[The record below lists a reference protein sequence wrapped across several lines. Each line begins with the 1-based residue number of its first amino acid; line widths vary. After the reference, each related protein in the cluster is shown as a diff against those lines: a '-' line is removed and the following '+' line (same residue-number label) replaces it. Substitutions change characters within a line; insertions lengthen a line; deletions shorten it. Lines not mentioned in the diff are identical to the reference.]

1 MKYESIINKI
11 FNEAECMAAH
21 IIPSGEEYSAAA
33 EEMKIAEQKLLD
45 TFSKTQ
51 EGLFDEYESAVCDVG
66 TFEDTETFRYS
77 KIFRKAC
84 FCSGVFNLTLRN
96 GLK

>member
-45 TFSKTQ
+45 TFSKT
-51 EGLFDEYESAVCDVG
+51 SV
-66 TFEDTETFRYS
+66 
-77 KIFRKAC
+77 
-84 FCSGVFNLTLRN
+84 
-96 GLK
+96 

>member
-1 MKYESIINKI
+1 MKYETIINKI

-51 EGLFDEYESAVCDVG
+51 EDLFDEYESAVCDVG
-66 TFEDTETFRYS
+66 TFDDTETFRYGVS
-77 KIFRKAC
+77 VGVRFLLEALMLEKI
-84 FCSGVFNLTLRN
+84 
-96 GLK
+96 